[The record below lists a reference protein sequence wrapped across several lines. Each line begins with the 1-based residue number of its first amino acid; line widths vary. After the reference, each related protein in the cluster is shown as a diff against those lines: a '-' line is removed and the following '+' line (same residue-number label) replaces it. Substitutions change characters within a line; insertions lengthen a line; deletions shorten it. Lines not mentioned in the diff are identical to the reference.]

1 MLPWY
6 SAPTVMHGIMRASKH
21 SQKVPHGIRGNGLE
35 HEIVEE
41 SLEQKRLGDQVV
53 AVQTSDER

>member
-1 MLPWY
+1 MPQQ
-6 SAPTVMHGIMRASKH
+6 RASKH

-41 SLEQKRLGDQVV
+41 SLEQECLEDQVV
-53 AVQTSDER
+53 AVQTPDGR